1 MPVSLLRGLVLLAAY
16 LVAAIPFGLVLGRI
30 GGVDVRQVGSGNIGA
45 TNVMRHRGVLAG
57 VATLLLD
64 AAKGAAGVALALRIE
79 PQGWL
84 PEATVLAVVL
94 GHCYPVYLG
103 FRGGKGVATAAGA
116 FAVLSP
122 ALALLS
128 AVVFVVVMAAWRRV
142 SLASMSATAALPLL
156 AWSLDRGDLALASLP
171 AAAVILWRHRDNL
184 RRLLAGEE
192 ERLGRA
198 SRRGS

>member
-1 MPVSLLRGLVLLAAY
+1 MPVSLLRGLVLLTAY
-16 LVAAIPFGLVLGRI
+16 LVAAIPFGLLLGRV
-30 GGVDVRQVGSGNIGA
+30 GGVDLRRVGSGNIGA
-45 TNVMRHRGVLAG
+45 TNVLRHRGVLAG
-57 VATLLLD
+57 IATLLLD

-84 PEATVLAVVL
+84 PQAAAVAVVL
-94 GHCYPVYLG
+94 GHCYPVYLA

-122 ALALLS
+122 VLTLLS
-128 AVVFVVVMAAWRRV
+128 LVVFVAVMAGWRRV

-171 AAAVILWRHRDNL
+171 AAAVILWRHRENMQ
-184 RRLLAGEE
+184 RLLAGEE
-192 ERLGRA
+192 ERLGSA